1 VKFEREVE
9 LVQEAG
15 ITVHRL
21 SVLLRE
27 LNSGGLLLEG
37 AAGAHRVDLV
47 SMTAL
52 SIQAVKG
59 A

>member
-21 SVLLRE
+21 SEVLRQ
-27 LNSGGLLLEG
+27 LNAGGLLLE
-37 AAGAHRVDLV
+37 ASAGGHLVDLV

-52 SIQAVKG
+52 SIDTTR
-59 A
+59 